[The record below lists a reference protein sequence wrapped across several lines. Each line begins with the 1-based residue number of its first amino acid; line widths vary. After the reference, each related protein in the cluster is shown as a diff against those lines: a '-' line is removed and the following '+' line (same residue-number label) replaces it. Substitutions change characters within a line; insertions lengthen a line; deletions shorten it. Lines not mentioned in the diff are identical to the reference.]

1 MFTHLCFLHY
11 SNYLATPNGPPCDN
25 YKVFSSQNRSLTHMY
40 VKLDGLG
47 FLLDAPYVA
56 APHHG
61 LDAPHHRLDAPFGTR
76 RSSLWLDGL
85 SLGSLAFIVW

>member
-1 MFTHLCFLHY
+1 MGLHV
-11 SNYLATPNGPPCDN
+11 TITR
-25 YKVFSSQNRSLTHMY
+25 SSQNRSLTHMY

-61 LDAPHHRLDAPFGTR
+61 LNAPHHRLDVPFETK
-76 RSSLWLDGL
+76 RSS
-85 SLGSLAFIVW
+85 S

>member
-1 MFTHLCFLHY
+1 
-11 SNYLATPNGPPCDN
+11 
-25 YKVFSSQNRSLTHMY
+25 MY
-40 VKLDGLG
+40 VKLDGVG

-61 LDAPHHRLDAPFGTR
+61 LDAPHHRLDAPFETR
-76 RSSLWLDGL
+76 RSSSWLDSL